1 MSERKRAA
9 LVTGSGKNIGRAC
22 LLALAESGFNVVVN
36 GSSDRTSCDTVA
48 EEARALGVD
57 ALVVMADVGDK
68 TACDAMAAEAIS
80 HFGGID
86 VLINNAA
93 IRPSHAFTDIT
104 DEIWE
109 RVLDVNMNAAFRLS
123 RACLPGMVERG
134 WGRIVNFAG
143 MNAIHGYNGRAHVSV
158 SKHGSWGL
166 TKALG
171 KEFGPKGIT
180 TNIISSGPIAGD
192 HSDPAMAEHIAS
204 MKARVPVGRLGTPEE
219 IAGMVSYLVSDQ
231 GGFMNGQLIQVNGGT
246 ET

>member
-36 GSSDRTSCDTVA
+36 GSSDRTSCDTTA

-68 TACDAMAAEAIS
+68 SACDAMAAEAIS

-93 IRPSHAFTDIT
+93 IRPSHTFTDIT

-143 MNAIHGYNGRAHVSV
+143 LNEESECHNRLAYILSRRKSSLGRGMPFS
-158 SKHGSWGL
+158 SRL
-166 TKALG
+166 
-171 KEFGPKGIT
+171 E
-180 TNIISSGPIAGD
+180 ISLICLF
-192 HSDPAMAEHIAS
+192 
-204 MKARVPVGRLGTPEE
+204 RRGT
-219 IAGMVSYLVSDQ
+219 
-231 GGFMNGQLIQVNGGT
+231 
-246 ET
+246 

>member
-1 MSERKRAA
+1 MTERKRAA

-22 LLALAESGFNVVVN
+22 VLALARDGFNVVVN
-36 GSSDRTSCDTVA
+36 GSSDRASCDATA
-48 EEARALGVD
+48 DAARSLGAD
-57 ALVVMADVGDK
+57 ALVIMADVGDK
-68 TACDAMAAEAIS
+68 TACDAMAAEAIG

-93 IRPSHAFTDIT
+93 IRPSHSFLDIT
-104 DEIWE
+104 DETWE
-109 RVLDVNMNAAFRLS
+109 RVLDVNMNAAFRLA
-123 RACLPGMVERG
+123 RACLPGMVDRG

-219 IAGMVSYLVSDQ
+219 IAGMIAYLVSDQ
-231 GGFMNGQLIQVNGGT
+231 GGFMNGQLIQINGGT

>member
-1 MSERKRAA
+1 MTERKRAA

-22 LLALAESGFNVVVN
+22 VLALARDGFNVVIN
-36 GSSDRTSCDTVA
+36 GSSDRGACDKTA
-48 EEARALGVD
+48 DDARALGAD
-57 ALVVMADVGDK
+57 ALVIMADVGDK
-68 TACDAMAAEAIS
+68 AACDAMAAEAIR

-93 IRPSHAFTDIT
+93 IRPSDSFLDIT
-104 DEIWE
+104 DETWE
-109 RVLDVNMNAAFRLS
+109 RVLDVNMNAVFRLA

-166 TKALG
+166 TKSLG

-192 HSDPAMAEHIAS
+192 HADPAMAEHIAS

-219 IAGMVSYLVSDQ
+219 IAAMIAYLVSDQ
-231 GGFMNGQLIQVNGGT
+231 GGFMNGQLIQINGGT

>member
-22 LLALAESGFNVVVN
+22 ALALAKDGFNVVIN
-36 GSSDRTSCDTVA
+36 GSSDRTAC
-48 EEARALGVD
+48 EEAAKAARALG
-57 ALVVMADVGDK
+57 AETLVIMADVGDK
-68 TACDAMAAEAIS
+68 SSCDALAAEGIAR
-80 HFGGID
+80 FGGID
-86 VLINNAA
+86 VLVNNAA
-93 IRPSHAFTDIT
+93 IRPSDKFLDIT
-104 DEIWE
+104 DDIWE
-109 RVLDVNMNAAFRLS
+109 RVIDVNMNAAFRLA
-123 RACLPGMVERG
+123 RACLPGMVEKG

-180 TNIISSGPIAGD
+180 TNIISSGPIAGHD
-192 HSDPAMAEHIAS
+192 DPAMAAHIES
-204 MKARVPVGRLGTPEE
+204 MKARVPVGRLGRPEE
-219 IAGMVSYLVSDQ
+219 IAAMVSYLASDQ
-231 GGFMNGQLIQVNGGT
+231 GGFMNGQIIQINGGT

>member
-1 MSERKRAA
+1 MNERKRAA
-9 LVTGSGKNIGRAC
+9 LVTGSGKNIGRATV
-22 LLALAESGFNVVVN
+22 LNLARDGYNVVIN
-36 GSSDRTSCDTVA
+36 GSSDRAACDEV
-48 EEARALGVD
+48 EEKAKALG
-57 ALVVMADVGDK
+57 AETLVIMADVGDQN
-68 TACDAMAAEAIS
+68 ACDAMAAEAIER
-80 HFGGID
+80 FGGID
-86 VLINNAA
+86 VLVNNAA

-109 RVLDVNMNAAFRLS
+109 RVLGVNLHGAFRLC

-180 TNIISSGPIAGD
+180 ANIISSGPIGGD
-192 HSDPAMAEHIAS
+192 HSDPAMAKHIAE
-204 MKARVPVGRLGTPEE
+204 MAARVPVGRVGTPEE
-219 IAGMVSYLVSDQ
+219 IAAMISYLVSDQ
-231 GGFMNGQLIQVNGGT
+231 GGFMNGQLIQINGGT